1 MEGTGETR
9 CMESVGIPA
18 AVEPQGADPGVEIQ
32 KLLRPEEVVGEL
44 LHWKAGIFHPKIKAN
59 AFRAFEDIEII

>member
-1 MEGTGETR
+1 
-9 CMESVGIPA
+9 MESVDTPA

-44 LHWKAGIFHPKIKAN
+44 LHWKAGISHPEN
-59 AFRAFEDIEII
+59 ENDQF